1 MFRKVLRGWKE
12 QRGGLSPASREA
24 APVLQG
30 SWAPLSL
37 NFISHKGDQ
46 GEHKALEWGRLLP
59 AATPQDLLWQQMRVM
74 TRDSRR
80 TPQIPA
86 KGAQMKILQSKS
98 NPLFFTDKVR
108 VGGI

>member
-1 MFRKVLRGWKE
+1 MAC
-12 QRGGLSPASREA
+12 LSPASRKA

-37 NFISHKGDQ
+37 NFISHKGGQ